1 MAASA
6 DRVYARYLPINRVSP
21 AQIREMYALYS
32 RYYENTSL
40 DIFLNDMARKSGVF
54 LIRRRTDG
62 RIVGFSTVTRMVLT
76 ASGRPV
82 RGVFSGDTVIEKEYW
97 GNRALQVSFLLY
109 LLRTRFRYPLSPMF
123 WLLISKGYKTYL
135 LLANNFPRY
144 YPNPDGENGNLAP
157 LVRDYCQQLFPD
169 AWVEHQQLLDF
180 GDRYQCLREEVAE
193 ITPDMRKRHP
203 RIAYFE
209 QCNPSWRRGTEL
221 PCIGQ
226 MGYRDAFVGVYRYLK
241 KLVSRRPKK
250 ATVVPETCPEPVVE
264 AVAQRGAQ

>member
-1 MAASA
+1 MTVSR
-6 DRVYARYLPINRVSP
+6 DRVSARYLPIHRVSP
-21 AQIREMYALYS
+21 VQIREMYALYN

-54 LIRRRTDG
+54 LVRRRSDS

-76 ASGRPV
+76 ASGKPV

-97 GNRALQVSFLLY
+97 GTRALQVSFLLY
-109 LLRTRFRYPLSPMF
+109 LLRTRFRYPFSSMF

-144 YPNPDGENGNLAP
+144 YPNPNGENGNLAP
-157 LVRDYCQQLFPD
+157 LVREYCQQLFPD

-180 GDRYQCLREEVAE
+180 GDRYQCLRGEVAE
-193 ITPDMRKRHP
+193 ITPEMRKQHP
-203 RIAYFE
+203 CIAYFE
-209 QCNPSWRRGTEL
+209 RCNPSWPRGTEL

-226 MGYRDAFVGVYRYLK
+226 MGYRDALVGVYRYLK
-241 KLVSRRPKK
+241 KLAARRPAQPSVKTE
-250 ATVVPETCPEPVVE
+250 ACPEPVVE
-264 AVAQRGAQ
+264 AVAQRGVQ